1 MNYLNRWFTRG
12 KTGTLTVDKTFG
24 ANGSGQSLKY
34 TVPELANYWSTDLSY
49 PFQGVT
55 AGKYKLSFYTK
66 CNQDKSPFV
75 LSVTV
80 CENDADIA
88 RLAKFQKTIVLKDG
102 EQTIE
107 YKEGQNDIWA
117 TMVGESKKDWIKH
130 EVTVDIPANKLVKLV
145 FKPHVSADER
155 MSSDSYKITKV
166 TNLEYWFDE
175 FAMEKVN

>member
-1 MNYLNRWFTRG
+1 M
-12 KTGTLTVDKTFG
+12 
-24 ANGSGQSLKY
+24 
-34 TVPELANYWSTDLSY
+34 
-49 PFQGVT
+49 
-55 AGKYKLSFYTK
+55 
-66 CNQDKSPFV
+66 
-75 LSVTV
+75 

-117 TMVGESKKDWIKH
+117 TMVGESKKDWSKH

>member
-1 MNYLNRWFTRG
+1 MTRHS
-12 KTGTLTVDKTFG
+12 G